1 MRRREFIS
9 LLGGAAAWP
18 LAASAQQPAM
28 PVIGFLHGASADG
41 AAYEVTAFLQGL
53 HQTGYVEGRNVTIEY
68 RWAEGQYDRL
78 PALAADLVGH
88 PLAVIA
94 AAGGIASVLAAKAVT
109 KAIPIETTSWFISEP
124 SQANALIAENKVDL
138 VSLGRP
144 LLANPHWPYRAAV
157 ELGVDKP
164 AWTLPSPYAYW
175 LERYQTA

>member
-1 MRRREFIS
+1 VRRLKAIGLDLIDVSVGFSIPGAAIPWGPGFMAPIAERVRRE
-9 LLGGAAAWP
+9 
-18 LAASAQQPAM
+18 
-28 PVIGFLHGASADG
+28 
-41 AAYEVTAFLQGL
+41 T
-53 HQTGYVEGRNVTIEY
+53 T
-68 RWAEGQYDRL
+68 L
-78 PALAADLVGH
+78 PA
-88 PLAVIA
+88 
-94 AAGGIASVLAAKAVT
+94 
-109 KAIPIETTSWFISEP
+109 TTSWFISEP